1 MDELLYEIINQ
12 IPPEKL
18 GELVASVMQP
28 QSIQGGQF
36 NNKAEGL
43 RATLPVQMP
52 QVRGG
57 IHGVPRDAS
66 RPQSPMRMRGGG
78 R

>member
-1 MDELLYEIINQ
+1 MSDLLYQILQE

-18 GELVASVMQP
+18 GQLVASVMQP
-28 QSIQGGQF
+28 ESIQGGQF

-43 RATLPVQMP
+43 RGTLPVQMP

-57 IHGVPRDAS
+57 IRGVPRDAS
-66 RPQSPMRMRGGG
+66 RPQSPMRGLRGGM
-78 R
+78 